1 MASDNIVEPIMS
13 RLSNS
18 QIDILA
24 LAADAQ
30 QGPAL
35 PAPTAIASDVSGLLY
50 QGLLA
55 AVDNRIQITEAGRAA
70 LEEQRE
76 RVL

>member
-1 MASDNIVEPIMS
+1 MS
-13 RLSNS
+13 RMSNS

-24 LAADAQ
+24 LAVDAQ

-35 PAPTAIASDVSGLLY
+35 PAPPAIASDVMGLLE
-50 QGLLA
+50 QGLLTSIDGR
-55 AVDNRIQITEAGRAA
+55 VQITEEGRAA
-70 LEEQRE
+70 LEEQRH